1 MGYFQ
6 NREHRSSPL
15 LFAAGLLLLCSALPA
30 RPTSAGA
37 QVVKGHLSDSETR
50 RAVIN
55 GTVALRDSLGGVV
68 ARTGTDEEG
77 AFTLNAPEPGLYSLL
92 AVGLGYRS
100 SPSGNFYVGA
110 EEEVTVDLH
119 LSPKPIEIPGFDV
132 GPGSFQERLARVQT
146 GLDLRLAEQPGES
159 QVVEAQRIR
168 LYDGVHM
175 SDPYKMLWRELRA
188 GWDKDQEALRIR
200 GWWGNKVRPEVYLD
214 DRRIF
219 LLDFVLTPNSKIC
232 RVEYY
237 EPPPVYFDLPAELE
251 FTMAPFLLRAYTCRF
266 MARVATGVQTMRKS
280 LNWGDLIAGPG
291 G

>member
-1 MGYFQ
+1 MGLSRTCLHFKP
-6 NREHRSSPL
+6 PL
-15 LFAAGLLLLCSALPA
+15 LFTAGVILCIGLPML
-30 RPTSAGA
+30 PGSAGA
-37 QVVKGHLSDSETR
+37 QVVRGHLYDSETR

-55 GTVALRDSLGGVV
+55 GNVALRDSLGAVV

-77 AFTLNAPEPGLYSLL
+77 AFMVNAPEPGLYSLL

-100 SPSGNFYVGA
+100 SPSGTFYLGA
-110 EEEVTVDLH
+110 GEEVTVDLH
-119 LSPKPIEIPGFDV
+119 LNPKPIEIPGFDV
-132 GPGSFQERLARVQT
+132 GPGTFQERLANVQA

-159 QVVEAQRIR
+159 QVVEAERVR
-168 LYDGVHM
+168 LYDGIHAQ
-175 SDPYKMLWRELRA
+175 DPYRMLWRELRA
-188 GWDKDQEALRIR
+188 GWDIDQEAVRIR

-219 LLDFVLTPNSKIC
+219 LLDFVLTPNSKLC

-237 EPPPVYFDLPAELE
+237 EPPPVYFDLPAELK
-251 FTMAPFLLRAYTCRF
+251 FTMAPFQLRAYTCQF
-266 MARVATGVQTMRKS
+266 MAQVATGMRPMRKN